1 MILNTVR
8 SSVTSFLTSAKKLPK
23 LPKRK
28 KLKKWGLMR
37 LLSFFFERRQT
48 PKYFRNAGAAA
59 QQRNWHFGYS
69 FPIVSILLSL
79 NRWSLKKNK
88 SNEKCMCQSYQN
100 KWDCTFKVWWMW
112 PLAFSMT
119 FWVGFLLRIKVEHE
133 FRCLT
138 KKTKRSTKRTM
149 AMADKVTAIPAISPL
164 SNEATP
170 PTKYPTCE
178 LLGTVAL
185 IAF

>member
-1 MILNTVR
+1 
-8 SSVTSFLTSAKKLPK
+8 
-23 LPKRK
+23 
-28 KLKKWGLMR
+28 MR
-37 LLSFFFERRQT
+37 GRRLSIFFFELSNRQRQNT
-48 PKYFRNAGAAA
+48 LEMQVPFEREIDIW
-59 QQRNWHFGYS
+59 QQFSNS
-69 FPIVSILLSL
+69 FYTQSIGDFDVLESSRKTNLMSCGTIQIRV
-79 NRWSLKKNK
+79 NPMR
-88 SNEKCMCQSYQN
+88 
-100 KWDCTFKVWWMW
+100 CTFKVWWMW

-170 PTKYPTCE
+170 PTKYPTCKKRWVIR
-178 LLGTVAL
+178 VA
-185 IAF
+185 

>member
-1 MILNTVR
+1 
-8 SSVTSFLTSAKKLPK
+8 
-23 LPKRK
+23 
-28 KLKKWGLMR
+28 MR
-37 LLSFFFERRQT
+37 GRRLSIFFELSNRQRQNT
-48 PKYFRNAGAAA
+48 LEMQVPFEREIDIW
-59 QQRNWHFGYS
+59 QQFSNS
-69 FPIVSILLSL
+69 FYTHSIGDFDVLESSRKTNLMS
-79 NRWSLKKNK
+79 S
-88 SNEKCMCQSYQN
+88 SCQSSQN
-100 KWDCTFKVWWMW
+100 IIAMRFTFKVWWMW

-170 PTKYPTCE
+170 PTKYPTCKNP
-178 LLGTVAL
+178 VSY
-185 IAF
+185 